1 MVQWVED
8 LALSLEQVG
17 WLLWVGPKINE
28 TTLRLKYHKK
38 TLTGFLGG
46 SHLQHMQVPRLGVEL
61 EVQVL
66 AYAIATATRDP
77 SRIWDPYHSSWQC
90 QILNPLSKARE

>member
-38 TLTGFLGG
+38 TLTGFFGG
-46 SHLQHMQVPRLGVEL
+46 VTSA
-61 EVQVL
+61 
-66 AYAIATATRDP
+66 AYASSQAR
-77 SRIWDPYHSSWQC
+77 SRIGGTGAGLCHSNSNSGSEPHLGSIPQ
-90 QILNPLSKARE
+90 LMAMPDT